1 MAHNGAWWR
10 VIHLTSLLV
19 FALSDPGF
27 TTRLMSPP
35 SQSKSIQ
42 LRIDSVRPIPVV
54 AISIRC
60 VRISALPCPV
70 SCAQRSAMS
79 HRVASCPIVALPC
92 QSISDRFLSTPILS
106 AAPPFASD
114 PISAMTCLLAADLFR
129 GCSARRD
136 SLPCHS
142 AASQCTS
149 IPSHRCFAVS
159 LMVGSKLCYSA
170 ASPVRAVL
178 LLAIAY
184 PIYTVHFPCC
194 SSEFNARSSLL
205 VSYRVASPPFRSYSY
220 RRLTIPQPF
229 ASSRVHSLP
238 SPVLSGRCHAIAC
251 HLISV
256 CTVHGHSLARR
267 IGSVLGCA
275 VSYLLDVMLFR
286 IKSSPLQSAPS
297 RFSASLFS
305 AKQGGSNPLPLVSW
319 RLQLFSALPYQIL
332 ESRLQAL
339 PWLLFAFPCRAI
351 PHPFG
356 SLRLRWP
363 RFQICSFRLLSQP
376 LRSSAMPIW
385 ANRFS
390 AAPSHIVS
398 PRLDSVSCQIRF
410 RPSISKP
417 CPCDSNKAGLIT
429 SVAFRVL
436 SMRIRSRQSP
446 GRSAPPAPISAVL
459 DLLYAHQ
466 LSSTQ
471 IHIWTLRL
479 FSSPCF
485 SSSSQIRSRPRR
497 SCSPPVRATRI
508 HCLS

>member
-1 MAHNGAWWR
+1 MR
-10 VIHLTSLLV
+10 
-19 FALSDPGF
+19 
-27 TTRLMSPP
+27 
-35 SQSKSIQ
+35 
-42 LRIDSVRPIPVV
+42 LRIGSVRPIPVV
-54 AISIRC
+54 AISFHC
-60 VRISALPCPV
+60 ALFSALPCPV

-79 HRVASCPIVALPC
+79 HRVASCSIVALPC

-106 AAPPFASD
+106 AAPPLASN
-114 PISAMTCLLAADLFR
+114 PISALACLLAVDLFR

-220 RRLTIPQPF
+220 RRPTIPQPF

-238 SPVLSGRCHAIAC
+238 SLVLSGRCHAIAC
-251 HLISV
+251 QLISV

-305 AKQGGSNPLPLVSW
+305 AKQGGSNPLPLASW
-319 RLQLFSALPYQIL
+319 RFQLFSALPYQIL
-332 ESRLQAL
+332 ESHLQAL
-339 PWLLFAFPCRAI
+339 PWLLFAFLAG
-351 PHPFG
+351 PF
-356 SLRLRWP
+356 
-363 RFQICSFRLLSQP
+363 
-376 LRSSAMPIW
+376 
-385 ANRFS
+385 
-390 AAPSHIVS
+390 
-398 PRLDSVSCQIRF
+398 
-410 RPSISKP
+410 
-417 CPCDSNKAGLIT
+417 
-429 SVAFRVL
+429 
-436 SMRIRSRQSP
+436 RIRSHPCASAGLVSNSAHFGSCPSFSIAPPCLSGRIDSPQRRLISCLLGSIPYPVRSGSVPASQSP
-446 GRSAPPAPISAVL
+446 VHA
-459 DLLYAHQ
+459 
-466 LSSTQ
+466 TQ
-471 IHIWTLRL
+471 TK
-479 FSSPCF
+479 PG
-485 SSSSQIRSRPRR
+485 
-497 SCSPPVRATRI
+497 
-508 HCLS
+508 